1 MNYQTFNEPYTF
13 KEPYITNKN
22 RGTRPIRKQNQL
34 TK

>member
-22 RGTRPIRKQNQL
+22 RGQDQYENKIN
-34 TK
+34 